1 MTITFSTIPL
11 NSEIHGTPRVPPW
24 TFQRVTQTFFGVPG
38 EVQLLGAAESRE
50 IVISYTMTGHAT
62 QLNLQAGIAQFA
74 LALGL
79 TGDLEINLG
88 GGDVTEFV
96 DCTFDGFFPEE
107 DPWYD
112 GSGVNGWQCRGTL
125 RFRQKAGTT

>member
-1 MTITFSTIPL
+1 MTLTFGSL
-11 NSEIHGTPRVPPW
+11 SLASEIHGTARVPPW

-50 IVISYTMTGHAT
+50 ILIPYTMTGHAT
-62 QLNLQAGIAQFA
+62 HLNLQAGIAQFA

-79 TGDLEINLG
+79 TGTLEIDLG
-88 GGDVTEFV
+88 GIDVSSFP
-96 DCTFDGFFPEE
+96 DCTFDGFTPSE

-112 GSGVNGWQCRGTL
+112 ASGVNGWQCAGTL
-125 RFRQKAGTT
+125 KFRQKAGTT